1 MAWARSES
9 IFCWPRSRADFFL
22 RFFEDD
28 ALFEVFAAADVFL
41 CVPELGAADFFVESS
56 CATAAESNAQPTTS
70 AQTVP
75 KRALRIGD
83 RSLIIRCEPSE
94 QGTTVQKQ
102 NTQLR
107 AGTVIML
114 DL

>member
-9 IFCWPRSRADFFL
+9 IFCCPRSRADFFL
-22 RFFEDD
+22 RFFEDG
-28 ALFEVFAAADVFL
+28 ALFELFAAADVFL
-41 CVPELGAADFFVESS
+41 CVPELGAVDFFVESS
-56 CATAAESNAQPTTS
+56 CAIATESNAQPNTS
-70 AQTVP
+70 AQTAP
-75 KRALRIGD
+75 NRALRIGD
-83 RSLIIRCEPSE
+83 SSLIIRCEPSK
-94 QGTTVQKQ
+94 QKTTVQKQ

>member
-1 MAWARSES
+1 
-9 IFCWPRSRADFFL
+9 
-22 RFFEDD
+22 
-28 ALFEVFAAADVFL
+28 V
-41 CVPELGAADFFVESS
+41 DFFVESS
-56 CATAAESNAQPTTS
+56 CATAAESNAPPNTN

-83 RSLIIRCEPSE
+83 RSLIIRCEPSK
-94 QGTTVQKQ
+94 QRTTVQKQ